1 MASAP
6 DIVRIKITLDAVKPT
21 VMRRIEA
28 PVDVKLHTLHEMIQ
42 AIMPWGN
49 YHGYEFHVRERR
61 WGIPFPEMDDF
72 GYPLADARKTTLARV
87 LSEPNFKALRYTY
100 DFGDDWRHTI
110 KIERRFAAELWEEFP
125 RLIDA
130 KGSCPPEDVGGS
142 WGYHEYLDAISDP
155 IHPRHG
161 EFMEWL
167 GLRDPN
173 EIDRSAI
180 EAALLHFVKRPK
192 LKLPVRRSATKA
204 P

>member
-49 YHGYEFHVRERR
+49 YHGYEFHVRESR
-61 WGIPFPEMDDF
+61 WGIPFPEMDDY

-87 LSEPNFKALRYTY
+87 LSEPDFKALRYTY

-125 RLIDA
+125 RLIGA
-130 KGSCPPEDVGGS
+130 KGRCPPEDVGGS
-142 WGYHEYLDAISDP
+142 WGYARVSRRHIGSHSSKACG
-155 IHPRHG
+155 IHGMAWPPRSQRSRP
-161 EFMEWL
+161 L
-167 GLRDPN
+167 G
-173 EIDRSAI
+173 DRGGAAAFC
-180 EAALLHFVKRPK
+180 EAAQ
-192 LKLPVRRSATKA
+192 TQA
-204 P
+204 PGAQIGD